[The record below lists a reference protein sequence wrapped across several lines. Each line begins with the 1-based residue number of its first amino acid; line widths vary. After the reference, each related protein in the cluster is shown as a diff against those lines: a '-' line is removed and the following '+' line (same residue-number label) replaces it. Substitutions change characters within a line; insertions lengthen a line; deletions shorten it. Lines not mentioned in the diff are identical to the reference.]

1 MAVPLS
7 PRKPPPRLTST
18 VVAQWGTPRK
28 EMSVLQAKSLAL
40 GFPMRAGPK
49 TLARLRKGLPIC
61 REIFHEK
68 P

>member
-7 PRKPPPRLTST
+7 PRTPPPRLTST
-18 VVAQWGTPRK
+18 VVAQYGTPRK

-49 TLARLRKGLPIC
+49 TIARLRRGVPIC
-61 REIFHEK
+61 KSFLANG
-68 P
+68 